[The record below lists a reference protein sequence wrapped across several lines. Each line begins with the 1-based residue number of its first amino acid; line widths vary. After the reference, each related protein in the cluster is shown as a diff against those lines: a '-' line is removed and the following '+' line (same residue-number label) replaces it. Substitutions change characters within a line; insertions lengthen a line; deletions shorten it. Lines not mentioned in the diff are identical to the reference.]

1 MAWFN
6 HLENMTWMIGWGF
19 FTNFVER
26 AVIFNRRYE
35 SPLYRVIGDL
45 YIVYY
50 VVLSRFK
57 VVFNIHNIIYMYLYI
72 YIYMHFQRKDTIL
85 FPKGSNQNLETNSS
99 GSLVSCRFMPLLFRC
114 GMLDAIRSKEINL
127 R

>member
-1 MAWFN
+1 
-6 HLENMTWMIGWGF
+6 MTWMIGWGF

-57 VVFNIHNIIYMYLYI
+57 VAFNIHNIIYMYLYI
-72 YIYMHFQRKDTIL
+72 YIYTC
-85 FPKGSNQNLETNSS
+85 T
-99 GSLVSCRFMPLLFRC
+99 
-114 GMLDAIRSKEINL
+114 SKEKIQYFFQKEATKI
-127 R
+127 